1 MASLSMSLSFSVPS
15 TILPFFTNSVLETG
29 ISSVFD
35 GNLFVKNPFI
45 LSLFAYAIRNLVW

>member
-1 MASLSMSLSFSVPS
+1 MSLSFSVPS

-45 LSLFAYAIRNLVW
+45 LSIFAYAIRNLVW